1 MFSQEKKPVSDSLQI
16 QIDSPFILD
25 TLVKQDTLMRQ
36 DALLSDSIQGLRKIS
51 PSAISGKVTYSA
63 TDYTITDMINQKVY
77 LVQAAKVLFEDI
89 EIQADSIIFSKES
102 NLVYA
107 VGRKDST
114 GTVIGKPVFKS
125 GSQEFEADTLWY
137 NFMTEK
143 ARIRNIVTKQDQGL
157 LRSSVTKLL
166 EDGTSNIYKSTYST
180 CDAPIPHFYINLK
193 KARVYPGEKIVS
205 GPANLVLEGIPLPL
219 FLPFGYFPI
228 QKRYAASG
236 ILIPRIGQ
244 EVARGYS
251 LTDGGYYFALSNFFD
266 LAVRGN
272 IYTNGTW
279 MVTTQTNY
287 NKLYKYSGN
296 FSFSYASNVSGHK
309 GLPDYSK
316 SANYRVSWTY
326 NQSPKSWP
334 GSRFSANVNMSS
346 SEFDRTNSYQYTEH
360 VTTQR
365 QSSVSYSKTW
375 EGTPFNFSTSM
386 NHSQNV
392 RNKTVS
398 LNLPKFNFSMGR
410 IYPLRVIKTKGP
422 SKWYQDLQFQY
433 TASLDNQINT
443 TDSLLFTREVWKNMK
458 NGFRHEAPL
467 SIQLRPFRNFSVS
480 PSLTYN
486 GVLYTQKIEK
496 IWTPDYYN
504 ENLRRTEATA
514 INDTVNGVF
523 YGHAI
528 RPSISASYN
537 PQIFGMF
544 TFTNPESRIQAIRH
558 VIKPSV
564 TFSYVPALDGLS
576 TNMYRTVQTD
586 TTGKTSEY
594 SIFEGNIFGTPSLS
608 NRSGTVSFSL
618 TNILEAKIFDKNDTT
633 GKPKKV
639 KLIDNFGITTAYNV
653 FADSMRWAP
662 LNMVMRTTLFDKINI
677 SANSSFSFYGT
688 DSRGRQISTYY
699 LNQTGK
705 LLRLNNF
712 STSLDLSI
720 SELLAGKKGNK
731 ATSQSTVGMPG
742 EINTNREL
750 GQLPDPAAARPN
762 QGSSLIDEYGY
773 NIFDVPWSLS
783 ASYSLNYSKVP
794 GGSPIRQSLSFNGFV
809 TLTKKMNVTYA
820 SGYDFAAREITMT
833 NIGITRDLHCWEMMF
848 NWIPNGSMQ
857 MWNFTIKVKSGVLED
872 LKYERRKDYHDVY

>member
-1 MFSQEKKPVSDSLQI
+1 MFSQEKNPV
-16 QIDSPFILD
+16 LD
-25 TLVKQDTLMRQ
+25 TLQIEQDTLVRPDTILRQ
-36 DALLSDSIQGLRKIS
+36 DTLFTDSIPGLRKIS
-51 PSAISGKVTYSA
+51 PSAISSKVTYSA
-63 TDYTITDMINQKVY
+63 TDYTKTDMVNQRVY
-77 LVQAAKVLFEDI
+77 LVQSATVIYEDI
-89 EIQADSIIFSKES
+89 EIKADSIIFSKES

-114 GTVIGKPVFKS
+114 GTIIGKPVFKS

-157 LRSSVTKLL
+157 LRSQVTKLL
-166 EDGTSNIYKSTYST
+166 EDGTSNIFKSTYST
-180 CDAPIPHFYINLK
+180 CEAPIPHFYINLK
-193 KARVYPGEKIVS
+193 KARVYPGEKIIS
-205 GPANLVLEGIPLPL
+205 GPGNLVLEGIPLPL

-228 QKRYAASG
+228 QKKRAASG

-244 EVARGYS
+244 EVVRGYS
-251 LTDGGYYFALSNFFD
+251 LTDGGYYFALSNYFD
-266 LAVRGN
+266 LGLRGN

-279 MVTTQTNY
+279 MATAQTNY

-316 SANYRVSWTY
+316 SANYRLAWTY

-360 VTTQR
+360 VTTQKS
-365 QSSVSYSKTW
+365 SSVSYSKTW

-386 NHSQNV
+386 NHSQNA
-392 RNKTVS
+392 RNKTVN

-422 SKWYQDLQFQY
+422 TKWYQDLQFQY
-433 TASLDNQINT
+433 TASLDNQIST
-443 TDSLLFTREVWKNMK
+443 TDSLLFTRDVWNKMK

-467 SIQLRPFRNFSVS
+467 SLQLRPFRNFSVS

-496 IWTPDYYN
+496 IWTPEYYN
-504 ENLRRTEATA
+504 EELRRTEATA
-514 INDTVNGVF
+514 INDTARGVF

-528 RPSISASYN
+528 RPSISASFN
-537 PQIFGMF
+537 PQIFGFF
-544 TFTNPESRIQAIRH
+544 TFTNTDSRIQAVRH

-564 TFSYVPALDGLS
+564 TFSYVPALEGLS

-586 TTGKTSEY
+586 TTGRTSEY

-608 NRSGTVSFSL
+608 KRSGTVSFSL
-618 TNILEAKIFDKNDTT
+618 SNLLEAKIFDRNDTT

-639 KLIDNFGITTAYNV
+639 RLIDNFGITTAYNI
-653 FADSMRWAP
+653 FADSMRWSP

-688 DSRGRQISTYY
+688 DSRGRQIADYY
-699 LNQTGK
+699 YNQTGK

-720 SELLAGKKGNK
+720 SELIAGKGEKK
-731 ATSQSTVGMPG
+731 SPTQSSVGMPG
-742 EINTNREL
+742 EMINRET
-750 GQLPDPAAARPN
+750 GQLPDPAAANPN
-762 QGSSLIDEYGY
+762 QILAARDEYGY
-773 NIFDVPWSLS
+773 MVFDVPWSLN
-783 ASYSLNYSKVP
+783 ASYSLNYSKVA
-794 GGSPIRQSLSFNGFV
+794 GGSPIRQSLSFNGFL
-809 TLTKKMNVTYA
+809 TLTKKMNVTFA
-820 SGYDFAAREITMT
+820 SGYDFAAKEITMT

-857 MWNFTIKVKSGVLED
+857 MWNFTIKVKSGVLQD
-872 LKYERRKDYHDVY
+872 LKYERKKDYHDVY